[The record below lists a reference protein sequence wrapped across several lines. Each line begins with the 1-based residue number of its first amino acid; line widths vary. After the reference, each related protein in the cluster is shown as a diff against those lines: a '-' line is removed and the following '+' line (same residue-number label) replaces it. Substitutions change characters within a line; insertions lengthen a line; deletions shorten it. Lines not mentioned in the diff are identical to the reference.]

1 MKIKICKVKIFL
13 RERKIK
19 YPNMLSLWLSL
30 EYGLESLLSTVNNT
44 GSTFDMLVTSQAT
57 GDTETNK
64 IVCASKK
71 ETLSQH

>member
-1 MKIKICKVKIFL
+1 
-13 RERKIK
+13 
-19 YPNMLSLWLSL
+19 MLSLWLSL

>member
-1 MKIKICKVKIFL
+1 
-13 RERKIK
+13 
-19 YPNMLSLWLSL
+19 MLSLWLSL

-71 ETLSQH
+71 ETLSQHWPWGLAVMMAVEHMECG